1 MDKVLRIKGTLCD
14 VLQDCHES
22 HYVHILDMYV
32 NSIAMKYFQR
42 LMISFISLAW
52 VTAMA
57 SGTAMG
63 FGIVASILGSR
74 FGSANIIVL
83 GGVTCAVGLFSS
95 SFVGSIYPLY
105 MTYGLFFGFGQCL
118 CFCSSLFVLPTFFQV
133 RLGLANGIVFV
144 GGPVGSLILATVM
157 QQLVNNFG
165 FATTFQIL
173 AGLHAVPVL
182 CGIVINFI
190 PSPDEVGQSDVNNE
204 RQKTGFD
211 LSLFLRGL
219 TT

>member
-1 MDKVLRIKGTLCD
+1 
-14 VLQDCHES
+14 
-22 HYVHILDMYV
+22 
-32 NSIAMKYFQR
+32 MKYFQH

-63 FGIVASILGSR
+63 FGIVAAILGSR
-74 FGSANIIVL
+74 FGSANVIVL
-83 GGVTCAVGLFSS
+83 GGVICAVGLFSS

-105 MTYGLFFGFGQCL
+105 VTYGLFFGFGQCL

-190 PSPDEVGQSDVNNE
+190 PSPDEVDQSDVNNE

-211 LSLFLRGL
+211 LSLFKRLDYL
-219 TT
+219 ILVAALCLFMLAYVVPVVHLVS